1 MFYLSQTFAGL
12 AIVGSLLFVG
22 MEVRS
27 SNQVNRHRIIEEL
40 LEDDR
45 AVRSPQLAI
54 SWRIG
59 TTRYRSPTRMKKN
72 VYARLTSPCEPPF
85 RPIDGV

>member
-1 MFYLSQTFAGL
+1 MTLENMFYLSQTFAGL

-59 TTRYRSPTRMKKN
+59 TTRY
-72 VYARLTSPCEPPF
+72 
-85 RPIDGV
+85 